1 MMRAFKIILGGM
13 ILNAAVNMGVWAD
26 EFYISPLLGDH
37 FYDSKTAPDLQYP
50 AKGVNNGRQ
59 FTLGLGYRFTPNWGV
74 EGDIGR
80 STPNLPSPYLD
91 RFLHY
96 HHADFNLMYR
106 FNADGHLQP
115 FVLAGAGRARYQ
127 ADLGPNFQKD
137 YGQAGA
143 GLMWAYNDRFAVRT
157 EGRYM
162 EAGGHWKDWVALVGM
177 EFRFGQ
183 GAFHEDQEAADTSAD
198 TAAPATAE
206 PVAAEPAATPVA
218 EPAPVPVVADD
229 DHDGVPNDQD
239 KCPNTPAGVQ
249 VDAQGCPLDSDHDG
263 VPDYLDKCPNTKPGA
278 AVDAQGCYVMVNQ
291 DQSIRLDINFETN
304 KAVIHGDA
312 SAQLHKLIDF
322 MHQYPDVNV
331 VIEGYTDNVGNAQA
345 NQLLSQR
352 RADVVRNV
360 LVSAGVDASRLK
372 AVGYG
377 ESRPVASNAT
387 EQGRSENRR
396 VVATVHAQSSYIKM
410 KSDSNP

>member
-1 MMRAFKIILGGM
+1 MRALKIILGGLV
-13 ILNAAVNMGVWAD
+13 LNTVISTGASAD
-26 EFYISPLLGDH
+26 EFYVAPLLGDH
-37 FYDSKTAPDLQYP
+37 FYDSNTAPDLQTP
-50 AKGVNNGRQ
+50 PKGVNHGRQ

-80 STPNLPSPYLD
+80 ATPNLPAPYQS

-143 GLMWAYNDRFAVRT
+143 GLMWAYNDRFAVRY
-157 EGRYM
+157 EARYM
-162 EAGGHWKDWVALVGM
+162 EAGGHWKDWVGLVGM

-183 GAFHEDQEAADTSAD
+183 GAPHDQEAADATTDNTS
-198 TAAPATAE
+198 E
-206 PVAAEPAATPVA
+206 PVAAAA
-218 EPAPVPVVADD
+218 EPAPAPVVEPVPAPVVADD

-239 KCPNTPAGVQ
+239 KCPNTPAGVK

-278 AVDAQGCYVMVNQ
+278 VVDAQGCYVMVNQ

-312 SAQLHKLIDF
+312 SRELRKLYDF
-322 MHQYPDVNV
+322 MHQHPDVQV
-331 VIEGYTDNVGNAQA
+331 VIEGYTDNVGNARA
-345 NQLLSQR
+345 NQVLSQH
-352 RADVVRNV
+352 RAEAVRDA
-360 LVSAGVDASRLK
+360 LIAAGVNPSQLK

-377 ESRPVASNAT
+377 ALHPVASNAT
-387 EQGRSENRR
+387 AQGRAENRR
-396 VVATVHAQSSYIKM
+396 VVATVHAEASHIKM
-410 KSDSNP
+410 KSDVNP